1 MTLSSE
7 QFHTLYDGA
16 AQPVILVRDG
26 AVAELNCHAQEL
38 FLPWERRSAPIYR
51 RTRHCRKCCTHARPC
66 CP

>member
-38 FLPWERRSAPIYR
+38 FAVGTALRAYYR

>member
-38 FLPWERRSAPIYR
+38 FAVGTRSAPIYR